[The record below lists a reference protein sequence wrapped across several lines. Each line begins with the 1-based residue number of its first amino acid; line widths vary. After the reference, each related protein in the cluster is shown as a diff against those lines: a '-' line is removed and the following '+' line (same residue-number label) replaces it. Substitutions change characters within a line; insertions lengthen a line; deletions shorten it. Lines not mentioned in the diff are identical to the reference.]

1 MSFTLSNLLIYNGP
15 GLSPSRKPRVIDKN
29 GINIGGIKM
38 NNFQKAKAVDFKHM
52 PKLHHASK
60 KLVTGAVLG
69 IVAPAVALII
79 AKKHAKHEN
88 N

>member
-1 MSFTLSNLLIYNGP
+1 
-15 GLSPSRKPRVIDKN
+15 
-29 GINIGGIKM
+29 M

-60 KLVTGAVLG
+60 KLVTGAVIG